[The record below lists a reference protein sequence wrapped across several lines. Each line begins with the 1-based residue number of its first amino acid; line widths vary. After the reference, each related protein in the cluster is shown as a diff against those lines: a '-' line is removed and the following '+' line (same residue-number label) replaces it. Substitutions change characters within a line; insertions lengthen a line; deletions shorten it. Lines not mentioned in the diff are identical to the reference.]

1 MSTPAVAE
9 AALIGKPHAKLGGKV
24 GAAVALKPGGISVT
38 AGELC
43 AFVTA
48 QVAAYKYPR
57 RVWFIE
63 ALPKGPTW
71 KILNREIVEPDEEA
85 AP

>member
-1 MSTPAVAE
+1 MLARRGYAVAS
-9 AALIGKPHAKLGGKV
+9 
-24 GAAVALKPGGISVT
+24 AVLVT

-43 AFVTA
+43 AFVAA

>member
-1 MSTPAVAE
+1 MPSWV
-9 AALIGKPHAKLGGKV
+9 GRV
-24 GAAVALKPGGISVT
+24 GAAVALKPGGISVI

-48 QVAAYKYPR
+48 QVAAYKYPPAG
-57 RVWFIE
+57 VVIE

>member
-1 MSTPAVAE
+1 V
-9 AALIGKPHAKLGGKV
+9 IGTPHAKLGEKV
-24 GAAVALKPGGISVT
+24 VAAVALKPGISVT

-43 AFVTA
+43 AFVEA
-48 QVAAYKYPR
+48 QVAAHKYPR

-71 KILNREIVEPDEEA
+71 KILNRESVVPDEEA
-85 AP
+85 AL